1 MNVTFTPR
9 VAESSAAG
17 TGSSTLPS
25 STNAL
30 GDKAAFLQLLVAQLK
45 NQDPLNPA
53 DGVEFLTQL
62 AQFSQL
68 EQLMGIRSDL
78 QALGNNTAAAGSDSG
93 TDSGSDSGSSGVAQ

>member
-9 VAESSAAG
+9 VAETNAGGNETSS
-17 TGSSTLPS
+17 LPS
-25 STNAL
+25 STDAL

-78 QALGNNTAAAGSDSG
+78 QALGNNTTTPGSDSG
-93 TDSGSDSGSSGVAQ
+93 ADPGANSGSSGAAQ